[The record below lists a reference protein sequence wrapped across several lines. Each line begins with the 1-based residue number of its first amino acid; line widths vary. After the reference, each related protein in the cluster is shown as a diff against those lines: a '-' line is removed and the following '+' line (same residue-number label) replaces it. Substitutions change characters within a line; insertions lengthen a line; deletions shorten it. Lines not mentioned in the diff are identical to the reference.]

1 MSSITTFGR
10 RIIFMT
16 VLAFLAALI
25 GVLVGRSISNPRSEQ
40 ASALHD
46 LVHEQLDLDQQQRA
60 RIEALEESFATR
72 RRARELE
79 IRADNARLAAAIQA
93 EHGYGPRVTAEVDRS
108 HRVMGDL
115 QKETL
120 AHIFAMR
127 AVLRPDQAERFDRA
141 VVRALTASSAPE

>member
-1 MSSITTFGR
+1 MRGASPFGR
-10 RIIFMT
+10 KIFF
-16 VLAFLAALI
+16 VAALAFLAAI
-25 GVLVGRSISNPRSEQ
+25 AGVLVGRSISEANSEE
-40 ASALHD
+40 ATALHQLLHD
-46 LVHEQLDLDQQQRA
+46 RLDLTPAQRS
-60 RIEALEESFATR
+60 RIGVLEEQFAVR
-72 RRARELE
+72 RRALELE

-127 AVLRPDQAERFDRA
+127 QVLRPDQAEEFDRA
-141 VVRALTASSAPE
+141 VVEALTSGEE